1 MIRRP
6 PRSTLFPYTTLFR
19 SEILRGPR
27 DAVFVRRAIHD
38 RLGQEIAVSRRR
50 RRQPLER
57 GRFPRILV
65 DRLAPLEAHEEVD
78 DEKDLEQTKAPRRVA
93 LDDVP
98 VQHTLVVRV

>member
-38 RLGQEIAVSRRR
+38 RLGQEIAVSRGRR
-50 RRQPLER
+50 PQPLQR
-57 GRFPRILV
+57 GRFPPILV
-65 DRLAPLEAHEEVD
+65 DPLAPLEGHEEGD
-78 DEKDLEQTKAPRRVA
+78 DEKDLEQTKAPPRVA
-93 LDDVP
+93 LDDLP
-98 VQHTLVVRV
+98 VQHTRGVRV